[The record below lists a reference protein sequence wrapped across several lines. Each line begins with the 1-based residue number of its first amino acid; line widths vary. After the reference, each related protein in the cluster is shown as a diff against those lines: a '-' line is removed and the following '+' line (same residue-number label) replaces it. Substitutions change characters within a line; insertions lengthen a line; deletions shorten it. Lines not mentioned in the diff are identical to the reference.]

1 LLPTAPLP
9 PAGTQSKQ
17 SRAGSSASRRT
28 RKAMSSEI
36 FQEWRTADRAA
47 LAAEKVL
54 LNSSLRSI
62 QDGDSLAPTPADVER
77 AHRLRAIA
85 NELFQTAMAEM
96 NAEAERLKR

>member
-17 SRAGSSASRRT
+17 PRAGSSASRRT

-54 LNSSLRSI
+54 LNSSLR
-62 QDGDSLAPTPADVER
+62 
-77 AHRLRAIA
+77 AIA

>member
-54 LNSSLRSI
+54 LNSSLR
-62 QDGDSLAPTPADVER
+62 
-77 AHRLRAIA
+77 AIA

>member
-1 LLPTAPLP
+1 
-9 PAGTQSKQ
+9 
-17 SRAGSSASRRT
+17 
-28 RKAMSSEI
+28 MSSEI

-54 LNSSLRSI
+54 LNSSLR
-62 QDGDSLAPTPADVER
+62 
-77 AHRLRAIA
+77 AIA